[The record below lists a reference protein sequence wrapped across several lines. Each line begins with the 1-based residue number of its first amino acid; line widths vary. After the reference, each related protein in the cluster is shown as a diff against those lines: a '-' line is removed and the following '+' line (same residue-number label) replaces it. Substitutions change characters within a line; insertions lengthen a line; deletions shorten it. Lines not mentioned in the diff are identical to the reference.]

1 MCLLCINAFRTWP
14 REPLKTKWN
23 NMEAIRTAM
32 GRLTKKKPRAS
43 AYGLPAA
50 GHGLS
55 SLTIGELD
63 SSIPVEHEGDQHTA

>member
-1 MCLLCINAFRTWP
+1 
-14 REPLKTKWN
+14 
-23 NMEAIRTAM
+23 MEAIRTAM

-63 SSIPVEHEGDQHTA
+63 SSILVEHEGDQHTA